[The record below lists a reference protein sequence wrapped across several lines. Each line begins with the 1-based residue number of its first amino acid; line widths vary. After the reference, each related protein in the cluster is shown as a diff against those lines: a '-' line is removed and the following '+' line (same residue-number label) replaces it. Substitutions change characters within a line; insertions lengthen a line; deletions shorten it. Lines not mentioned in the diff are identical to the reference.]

1 MKGSELRQSHTHP
14 PWSTSTSSMR
24 RPGKMPGMALFCYV
38 QVQRVPK
45 QLPDRSISKEGRPI
59 HAMLVA
65 NAATHKFHHPPPL
78 QPRHRQIARK
88 ATWWR
93 ARHPNVCCTV
103 AKLDVSRAFKWHS
116 IQPNDCGDFGSSLPG
131 ASVGVEGKV
140 RMIYGGMPFGWCG
153 AAGEYMIFALAGRAV
168 HENYRP
174 SGAEVNGP
182 TAFSSEWLMDDSVS
196 VEPLLG
202 VRPWQAVDCLGHSI
216 VTIWGADALNMSKQ
230 EVEGSPSPS
239 QIVWGLHMD
248 CQSMTCRLPEA
259 KALKMRY
266 LLALPELQWGCR
278 EGEASHSKGTSRVGA
293 VCVHSDA
300 PVETR
305 ATST

>member
-1 MKGSELRQSHTHP
+1 M
-14 PWSTSTSSMR
+14 
-24 RPGKMPGMALFCYV
+24 
-38 QVQRVPK
+38 
-45 QLPDRSISKEGRPI
+45 
-59 HAMLVA
+59 
-65 NAATHKFHHPPPL
+65 
-78 QPRHRQIARK
+78 
-88 ATWWR
+88 
-93 ARHPNVCCTV
+93 CCTV

-278 EGEASHSKGTSRVGA
+278 KVKLRTARELRGLAQYASIVMPQLRPELPVLDTLLSETYSDGGYANPGGDERQRELAWRAWDETVELFRVFFLHEGVRQG
-293 VCVHSDA
+293 D
-300 PVETR
+300 P
-305 ATST
+305 